1 MCFCGCCFTSFP
13 YLQQGGRGDLQSSAQ
28 RSSLQASQEA
38 RTDHPCVP
46 ARLWSPGVQGLLPFS
61 FNFISFWC
69 RHGHRLSPEP
79 ARRFISCLFITALW
93 SQFVMVGTIWLSWT
107 EVSASNSLHLAL
119 AMAMVLFD
127 TFSGLFTDPFLS
139 GIIGVLFACKMNST
153 SEFAKIVLSKC
164 VTHAGFVMVAWTLRG
179 IPFQVGIWILDL
191 ISEFTFFNLVIRL
204 SKVQQLAIFRFSPC
218 RLSTCWTTARCSRD
232 SPFSLD
238 IHSA

>member
-1 MCFCGCCFTSFP
+1 MWNIWIDVKLLPDIIFSHCLIFSKLPAFWLHVFCGCCFTSFP

-28 RSSLQASQEA
+28 RSSLQESQEA

-46 ARLWSPGVQGLLPFS
+46 ARLWSPVVQVCFHFHLS
-61 FNFISFWC
+61 FNFISFRC

-119 AMAMVLFD
+119 VTAMVLFD

-139 GIIGVLFACKMNST
+139 GILGVFFARKMHST

-164 VTHAGFVMVAWTLRG
+164 VCVWEYT
-179 IPFQVGIWILDL
+179 
-191 ISEFTFFNLVIRL
+191 
-204 SKVQQLAIFRFSPC
+204 
-218 RLSTCWTTARCSRD
+218 SRQNCMYVV
-232 SPFSLD
+232 
-238 IHSA
+238 